1 MKAFRLALSYI
12 QGMGTAVFFNHVY
25 QGYKCP
31 GMGYLKI
38 HNN

>member
-1 MKAFRLALSYI
+1 MKVFRLALSYI
-12 QGMGTAVFFNHVY
+12 QGMGTAVFLNVY